1 MKIVSAKIYVGAG
14 LEPERG
20 GSRKHRTVIDSREI
34 WPTVEEVVGRRFE
47 GSTITK
53 GRGRWQGRGEPSLV
67 VEVWDKASNA
77 QQFFARVAQTAR
89 EIVDALDQVSV
100 AAVTDDGGQ
109 KNVSYFGGAVAHIA
123 RLSSGKH
130 RIRG

>member
-14 LEPERG
+14 LEPEHGATR
-20 GSRKHRTVIDSREI
+20 RHRVVIDSREI
-34 WPTVEEVVGRRFE
+34 WSTVENIIGKRFE

-67 VEVWDKASNA
+67 VDIWDKASNA
-77 QQFFARVAQTAR
+77 YQFFSRVAETAR

-100 AAVTDDGGQ
+100 AAVTTGMDGTT
-109 KNVSYFGGAVAHIA
+109 NVSYFGGAVAHAI
-123 RLSSGKH
+123 RKGRH
-130 RIRG
+130 RFVK